1 MKRIDDKTAL
11 DLLANAD
18 LAELGRLAE
27 SVRKELHP
35 DDITTFIVDRNIT
48 LSGQY
53 APREDAQKCRLS
65 CAVGSDKTVYATAR
79 NVNIDVIQYRY
90 ALVFFSQIYRL

>member
-11 DLLANAD
+11 DLLVNAD

-27 SVRKELHP
+27 SIRKELHP

-48 LSGQY
+48 LSG
-53 APREDAQKCRLS
+53 
-65 CAVGSDKTVYATAR
+65 
-79 NVNIDVIQYRY
+79 
-90 ALVFFSQIYRL
+90 